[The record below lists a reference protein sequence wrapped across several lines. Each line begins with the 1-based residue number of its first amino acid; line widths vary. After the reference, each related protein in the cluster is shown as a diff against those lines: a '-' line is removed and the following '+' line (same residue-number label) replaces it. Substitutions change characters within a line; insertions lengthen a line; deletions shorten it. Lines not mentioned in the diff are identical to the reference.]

1 MAGPG
6 AGWKHGGASL
16 TDRADVGQPGVGM
29 ARMAEV
35 INLKAARKA
44 KAQAARETQAAAN
57 RAAFGRTKAERV
69 AEAAEAARRAAVLDG
84 AKRECIIPASRDGAG
99 VGGCCRFAAPAGPA
113 RSKTH
118 E

>member
-57 RAAFGRTKAERV
+57 RAAF
-69 AEAAEAARRAAVLDG
+69 
-84 AKRECIIPASRDGAG
+84 
-99 VGGCCRFAAPAGPA
+99 AGPRRNGLRKRRRRRGGRRYWTG
-113 RSKTH
+113 RSGNASSQRAGMVRV
-118 E
+118 